1 MKKIDKEE
9 LHSIFIGIKD
19 GNELAF
25 NNLYEKYKVLVYAV
39 AFSILKNRENSE
51 DIVQKVFIK
60 LWRIEKNKLPTS
72 NEASWLYSLTKN
84 ETLNFLR
91 NQKEELNIDE
101 VYYITNEDKE
111 LNEIIEKD
119 IYNKIISRLN
129 KKEQEIVS
137 LKILSN
143 LSFKEISQ
151 ILNMPIG
158 TVQWKYYKSLHT
170 LKMLLSNLSMFVITM
185 TIFVLKKLF
194 MKEKRSEQIIEER
207 KKEEQVEDSTGKR
220 QESVSKEEANI
231 IEDTTI
237 TVDRVEIVET
247 EENVRMD
254 IKDLGILSVSS
265 IFLIATIIFFI
276 IFIKHQQKAKKK
288 VSK

>member
-25 NNLYEKYKVLVYAV
+25 NNLYKKYKGLVYAV
-39 AFSILKNRENSE
+39 AFSILKSRENSE
-51 DIVQKVFIK
+51 EIVQKVFIK
-60 LWRIEKNKLPTS
+60 LWRIDKNKLPKS
-72 NEASWLYSLTKN
+72 NEASWLYSMTKN

-91 NQKEELNIDE
+91 NQKEESNIDE
-101 VYYITNEDKE
+101 VYYITDADKE

-119 IYNKIISRLN
+119 TYNRILSKLN
-129 KKEQEIVS
+129 KKDQEIVS

-151 ILNMPIG
+151 ILDMPIG
-158 TVQWKYYKSLHT
+158 TVQWKYYKSLHI
-170 LKMLLSNLSMFVITM
+170 LKILLSNLSMFIITM
-185 TIFVLKKLF
+185 MAFVLRKLSTRKKQSNQEEI
-194 MKEKRSEQIIEER
+194 KEDMIDDITENIQESTS
-207 KKEEQVEDSTGKR
+207 KKEET
-220 QESVSKEEANI
+220 NI
-231 IEDTTI
+231 TEDTTI
-237 TVDRVEIVET
+237 TADRVETIKV
-247 EENVRMD
+247 EENSKMTVSD
-254 IKDLGILSVSS
+254 IGILSASS

-276 IFIKHQQKAKKK
+276 KFIKHQQTAKKK